1 LPEENESI
9 QIVPST
15 SQVEK
20 DEPNVDDVKV
30 KEASDP
36 DIIVQSAFYPLLPIE
51 NESILAVPSTSQV
64 EKKEPNVDN
73 VKEASERDIIVQS
86 TFGLNS
92 FEDEEE
98 NTVEVPDESTQ
109 VTEKSTG
116 IWNYF
121 WSYRDSNVNDK
132 EIDPNVKTSLV
143 EDETKNVV
151 SWSNVDDNEPTL
163 RHVRR
168 G

>member
-1 LPEENESI
+1 LPDENES
-9 QIVPST
+9 
-15 SQVEK
+15 SQ
-20 DEPNVDDVKV
+20 
-30 KEASDP
+30 
-36 DIIVQSAFYPLLPIE
+36 
-51 NESILAVPSTSQV
+51 AVPSTSQV

-73 VKEASERDIIVQS
+73 VKEVSERDIIVQS

-121 WSYRDSNVNDK
+121 NWSYGDSNVNDK
-132 EIDPNVKTSLV
+132 EIDPIIKTTWVEEETENVI
-143 EDETKNVV
+143 
-151 SWSNVDDNEPTL
+151 SWSNVDDEEPI